1 MSKKEKNVIV
11 GLFIVMFLVGLVS
24 SIFIGYNVIQNAD
37 SKLNVS
43 SVEDLTTLVDKI
55 YKGVTMQMPNVA
67 TQEIDITDADMV
79 QYVTGL
85 ENGNDLE
92 YAVVSEPMMSSQPY
106 SLVLVKVKN
115 GVNADNVAK
124 TMKKNINIRKWICV
138 SAEKVYATTSGDV
151 VCLVMSNA
159 DTAKAVYDSFKTLA
173 GSVGQEYERS
183 EEEPELP
190 PEMF

>member
-1 MSKKEKNVIV
+1 MNKTVKIVIAVAAVVAVIAVVAVALATKNTKT
-11 GLFIVMFLVGLVS
+11 
-24 SIFIGYNVIQNAD
+24 A

-43 SVEDLTTLVDKI
+43 NAEDLKTLVDKI
-55 YKGVTMQMPNVA
+55 YEGVTIQIPSLD

-79 QYVTGL
+79 QYITGL

-115 GVNADNVAK
+115 GVNADDIAK
-124 TMKKNINIRKWICV
+124 TMKDNIDTRKWICV
-138 SAEKVYATTSGDV
+138 SAEKVYATTSGDL
-151 VCLVMSNA
+151 VCLVMSKA

>member
-1 MSKKEKNVIV
+1 MNKTVKILIVVVAVVAAIAVLAVAFASKNSKP
-11 GLFIVMFLVGLVS
+11 
-24 SIFIGYNVIQNAD
+24 D
-37 SKLNVS
+37 SKLNVN

-55 YKGVTMQMPNVA
+55 YEGVTMQMPNVA
-67 TQEIDITDADMV
+67 TQEVDITDANVV

-92 YAVVSEPMMSSQPY
+92 YAVVSEPMMSSQAY

-115 GVNADNVAK
+115 GVNANDVAK
-124 TMKKNINIRKWICV
+124 TMNEKIDIRKWICV
-138 SAEKVYATTSGDV
+138 SAEKVYATASGNV

-159 DTAKAVYDSFKTLA
+159 ETSKAVYESFKTIA

>member
-1 MSKKEKNVIV
+1 MNKTVKIVIAV
-11 GLFIVMFLVGLVS
+11 FAV
-24 SIFIGYNVIQNAD
+24 VILAVLAVPVLTYLTQKTETA

-92 YAVVSEPMMSSQPY
+92 YAVVSEPMMSSQAY

-115 GVNADNVAK
+115 GVNANDVAK
-124 TMKKNINIRKWICV
+124 TMNENVDIRKWICV
-138 SAEKVYATTSGDV
+138 SAEKVYTTTSGDV

-159 DTAKAVYDSFKTLA
+159 DTAKAVYDSFKTIA

>member
-1 MSKKEKNVIV
+1 MSKKEKIVIAV
-11 GLFIVMFLVGLVS
+11 LAIVAFLVTLVIG
-24 SIFIGYNVIQNAD
+24 IFSGYNSAKKAD
-37 SKLNVS
+37 YKLNVS

-67 TQEIDITDADMV
+67 TQEIDITDDDMV
-79 QYVTGL
+79 KYVTGL

-106 SLVLVKVKN
+106 SLVLVKVKK
-115 GVNADNVAK
+115 GANADNVAK
-124 TMKKNINIRKWICV
+124 TMKENINTRKWICV
-138 SAEKVYATTSGDV
+138 SAEKVYATTSGDI

-159 DTAKAVYDSFKTLA
+159 DTAKAVYDSFKTIA